1 MYYPFLTK
9 LLDLKQLNLL
19 IMKAIYTLIILL
31 IPFVGFGQQT
41 FIPDDN
47 FEQALIDLGLD
58 DIIDDYVYTSSIDT
72 ITQLHLLNQNI
83 ADLTGIENFFQLTY
97 LDCRYNSLTSLDVSN
112 NLFLENLYCNNNQ
125 ITEIDL
131 INNDSLNWLQIAY
144 NDLSSLDVSMN
155 EKLEYLSC
163 EFNNLINLDVNDSL
177 KELRCF
183 FNEISTLNISNNH
196 NLTYIACNNNEI
208 LSLDLSDL
216 YNLDIL
222 YCSDN
227 LLIEL
232 DLRNGFNSTMTE
244 MIAYNNPF
252 LSCINVDDVEWSEN
266 NWISENYNI
275 DDSIIFSLDC
285 QNEDINIEGQWFT
298 NINDYVEISS
308 DSFIIY
314 IFENEDCYELEEY
327 TYTLDDSLIL
337 IYEDNNPIIIAEIIN
352 LTSNSFSLT
361 FEENTIDL
369 NSSTF
374 EPSKWVEC
382 DEEISW
388 YCFEEYCYEELG
400 GLGEFNSL
408 EECQFECVSFNEEK
422 TYIPDD
428 YFEQA
433 LIELGYDN
441 ILDDS
446 VLTSNISS
454 ISELDISNKNISD
467 LTGIQDFIFLY
478 HLECNDNQ
486 LYSLDISC
494 PMLEYLNCDNNLI
507 DELNIES
514 SNLVELRCSNNPLT
528 FFSGET
534 FPLLTILEIYNTEI
548 YSIDLSQSILLNW
561 LSIGSNPNLLNLD
574 LSSNYNLDFIDLW
587 SNSLFE
593 LDLRN
598 GNNQII
604 TYFVSINSQNL
615 ICISVDD
622 VSYSYENWTNIDS
635 WTYFSDDCN
644 PIQDSWNCVKDACL
658 DPLDGSGEFSTLNDC
673 EQVCQNISS
682 VNENLID
689 VNIYP
694 NPSSNIFNLELSL
707 DSEAEIVVTN
717 ILGEQVYIESTK
729 SIGEFNT
736 QIDLSNY
743 SKDIY
748 NLTIKT
754 SNGLS
759 NHKLILQ

>member
-1 MYYPFLTK
+1 MYYPFLNK
-9 LLDLKQLNLL
+9 WLDLKQLNIS
-19 IMKAIYTLIILL
+19 IMKTLYTLLILL

-707 DSEAEIVVTN
+707 DSEAEISVTN
-717 ILGEQVYIESTK
+717 ILGEQIYFESTQ

-743 SKDIY
+743 SKGIY
-748 NLTIKT
+748 NLTLKT
-754 SNGLS
+754 SDGLS

>member
-1 MYYPFLTK
+1 
-9 LLDLKQLNLL
+9 
-19 IMKAIYTLIILL
+19 MKAFYSLLILL
-31 IPFVGFGQQT
+31 IPFVGFGQMT
-41 FIPDDN
+41 YIPDDN
-47 FEQALIDLGLD
+47 FEQVLIDLGLD
-58 DIIDDYVYTSSIDT
+58 DIVDDYVYTSSIDT

-183 FNEISTLNISNNH
+183 FNEISTLSISNNH

-208 LSLDLSDL
+208 LSLDLSEL
-216 YNLDIL
+216 NNLDVL

-227 LLIEL
+227 FLIEL
-232 DLRNGFNSTMTE
+232 DLRNGFNSSMTE

-314 IFENEDCYELEEY
+314 VFENEDCYELEEY

-388 YCFEEYCYEELG
+388 FCFEEYCYEELG

-534 FPLLTILEIYNTEI
+534 FTLLTILEIYNTEI

-574 LSSNYNLDFIDLW
+574 LSSNYNIDFIDLW

-644 PIQDSWNCVKDACL
+644 PIQDSWNCVNDACV

-682 VNENLID
+682 ISENLID

-694 NPSSNIFNLELSL
+694 NPSSNIFNLELKS
-707 DSEAEIVVTN
+707 DYETEILVTN
-717 ILGEQVYIESTK
+717 ILGEQVYFESTN

-736 QIDLSNY
+736 QIDLSNH
-743 SKDIY
+743 SKGIY

-754 SNGLS
+754 SDGLS

>member
-183 FNEISTLNISNNH
+183 FNEISTLSISNNH

-658 DPLDGSGEFSTLNDC
+658 DPLDGSGEFSSLNDC
-673 EQVCQNISS
+673 EQDCQNVSS
-682 VNENLID
+682 INENIID
-689 VNIYP
+689 VNIFP

-707 DSEAEIVVTN
+707 DSEAEIAVTN
-717 ILGEQVYIESTK
+717 ILGEQVYIESKK

-743 SKDIY
+743 SKGIY

-754 SNGLS
+754 SDGLS

>member
-1 MYYPFLTK
+1 
-9 LLDLKQLNLL
+9 
-19 IMKAIYTLIILL
+19 MKAFYSLLILL
-31 IPFVGFGQQT
+31 IPFVGFGQMT
-41 FIPDDN
+41 YIPDDN
-47 FEQALIDLGLD
+47 FEQVLIDLGLD
-58 DIIDDYVYTSSIDT
+58 DIVDDYVYTSSIDT

-83 ADLTGIENFFQLTY
+83 ADLTGIENFFQLIY

-112 NLFLENLYCNNNQ
+112 NLFLENLYCNNNL

-131 INNDSLNWLQIAY
+131 INNDSLYRLQIAY
-144 NDLSSLDVSMN
+144 NNLSSLDVSMN
-155 EKLEYLSC
+155 EKLDYLSC

-177 KELRCF
+177 KELHCF
-183 FNEISTLNISNNH
+183 YNEISTLSISNNH

-208 LSLDLSDL
+208 LSLDLSEL
-216 YNLDIL
+216 NNLDVL

-227 LLIEL
+227 FLIEL
-232 DLRNGFNSTMTE
+232 DLRNGFNSSMTE

-314 IFENEDCYELEEY
+314 VFENEDCYELEEY

-388 YCFEEYCYEELG
+388 FCFEEYCYEELG

-534 FPLLTILEIYNTEI
+534 FTLLTILEIYNTEI

-574 LSSNYNLDFIDLW
+574 LSSNYNIDFIDLW

-644 PIQDSWNCVKDACL
+644 PIQDSWNCVNDACV

-682 VNENLID
+682 ISENLID

-694 NPSSNIFNLELSL
+694 NPSSNIFNLELKS
-707 DSEAEIVVTN
+707 DYETEILVTN
-717 ILGEQVYIESTK
+717 ILGEQVYFESTN

-736 QIDLSNY
+736 QIDLSNH
-743 SKDIY
+743 SKGIY

-754 SNGLS
+754 SDGLS

>member
-1 MYYPFLTK
+1 
-9 LLDLKQLNLL
+9 
-19 IMKAIYTLIILL
+19 MKKVYTLLILL
-31 IPFVGFGQQT
+31 IPFVGFCQQT

-97 LDCRYNSLTSLDVSN
+97 LDCRYNSLISLDVSN

-131 INNDSLNWLQIAY
+131 INNDSLYWLQIAY

-183 FNEISTLNISNNH
+183 FNEISTLSISNNH
-196 NLTYIACNNNEI
+196 NLNYIACNNNEI

-232 DLRNGFNSTMTE
+232 DLRNGFNSSMTE

-266 NWISENYNI
+266 NWVSENYNI

-314 IFENEDCYELEEY
+314 VFENEDCYELEEY

-337 IYEDNNPIIIAEIIN
+337 IYEDNNPVITAEIIN

-388 YCFEEYCYEELG
+388 FCFEEYCYEELG

-408 EECQFECVSFNEEK
+408 EECQFECESFNEEK

-446 VLTSNISS
+446 VLTSNITS

-561 LSIGSNPNLLNLD
+561 LSIGSNPNLLDLD
-574 LSSNYNLDFIDLW
+574 LSNNYNLDFIDLW

-644 PIQDSWNCVKDACL
+644 PIQDSWNCLNNACI
-658 DPLDGSGEFSTLNDC
+658 DPMDGSGDFSSLNDC
-673 EQVCQNISS
+673 EQECLNVSSINEALIKLNIF
-682 VNENLID
+682 
-689 VNIYP
+689 P
-694 NPSSNIFNLELSL
+694 NPSSNIFNLEFNS
-707 DSEAEIVVTN
+707 DSESEILVTN
-717 ILGEQVYIESTK
+717 ILGEQVYFESIK

-736 QIDLSNY
+736 QVDLSNY
-743 SKDIY
+743 SKGIY

-754 SNGLS
+754 SEGLS

>member
-1 MYYPFLTK
+1 
-9 LLDLKQLNLL
+9 
-19 IMKAIYTLIILL
+19 MKAFYTLLILL
-31 IPFVGFGQQT
+31 IPYVGFCQQT

-97 LDCRYNSLTSLDVSN
+97 LDCRYNSLISLDVSN

-131 INNDSLNWLQIAY
+131 INNDSLYWLQIAY
-144 NDLSSLDVSMN
+144 NGLSSLDVSMN

-183 FNEISTLNISNNH
+183 YNEISTLSISNNH

-208 LSLDLSDL
+208 LSLDLSEL

-266 NWISENYNI
+266 NWISENNNV

-337 IYEDNNPIIIAEIIN
+337 IYEDNNPVITAEIIN

-374 EPSKWVEC
+374 EPSIWVEC
-382 DEEISW
+382 NEEISW
-388 YCFEEYCYEELG
+388 SCFEESCYEELG

-408 EECQFECVSFNEEK
+408 EECQFECVSFNDEK

-561 LSIGSNPNLLNLD
+561 LSIGSNPNLLDLD

-644 PIQDSWNCVKDACL
+644 PIQDSWNCLNNACI
-658 DPLDGSGEFSTLNDC
+658 DPMDGSGDFSSLNNC
-673 EQVCQNISS
+673 EQECQNVSS
-682 VNENLID
+682 INETLIN
-689 VNIYP
+689 VHIFP
-694 NPSSNIFNLELSL
+694 NPSSNIFNLEFNSG
-707 DSEAEIVVTN
+707 SETEISVTN
-717 ILGEQVYIESTK
+717 VLGEQVYFESTQ
-729 SIGEFNT
+729 SNGEFNT
-736 QIDLSNY
+736 QIDLSDY
-743 SKDIY
+743 SKGMY
-748 NLTIKT
+748 NLTVKT
-754 SNGLS
+754 SDGIS

>member
-1 MYYPFLTK
+1 
-9 LLDLKQLNLL
+9 
-19 IMKAIYTLIILL
+19 
-31 IPFVGFGQQT
+31 
-41 FIPDDN
+41 
-47 FEQALIDLGLD
+47 
-58 DIIDDYVYTSSIDT
+58 
-72 ITQLHLLNQNI
+72 
-83 ADLTGIENFFQLTY
+83 
-97 LDCRYNSLTSLDVSN
+97 
-112 NLFLENLYCNNNQ
+112 
-125 ITEIDL
+125 
-131 INNDSLNWLQIAY
+131 
-144 NDLSSLDVSMN
+144 
-155 EKLEYLSC
+155 
-163 EFNNLINLDVNDSL
+163 
-177 KELRCF
+177 
-183 FNEISTLNISNNH
+183 
-196 NLTYIACNNNEI
+196 
-208 LSLDLSDL
+208 
-216 YNLDIL
+216 
-222 YCSDN
+222 
-227 LLIEL
+227 
-232 DLRNGFNSTMTE
+232 MTE

-314 IFENEDCYELEEY
+314 VFENEDCYELEEY

-388 YCFEEYCYEELG
+388 FCFEEYCYEELG

-574 LSSNYNLDFIDLW
+574 LSSNYNIDFIDLW

-644 PIQDSWNCVKDACL
+644 PIQDSWNC
-658 DPLDGSGEFSTLNDC
+658 
-673 EQVCQNISS
+673 
-682 VNENLID
+682 
-689 VNIYP
+689 
-694 NPSSNIFNLELSL
+694 
-707 DSEAEIVVTN
+707 
-717 ILGEQVYIESTK
+717 
-729 SIGEFNT
+729 
-736 QIDLSNY
+736 
-743 SKDIY
+743 
-748 NLTIKT
+748 
-754 SNGLS
+754 
-759 NHKLILQ
+759 

>member
-1 MYYPFLTK
+1 
-9 LLDLKQLNLL
+9 
-19 IMKAIYTLIILL
+19 MKAIYTLLILL
-31 IPFVGFGQQT
+31 IPFFGFGQQT

-155 EKLEYLSC
+155 EKLDYLSC

-177 KELRCF
+177 KELHCF
-183 FNEISTLNISNNH
+183 YNEISTLSISNNH

-208 LSLDLSDL
+208 LSLDLSEL
-216 YNLDIL
+216 NNLDVL

-227 LLIEL
+227 FLIEL
-232 DLRNGFNSTMTE
+232 DLRNGFNSSMTE

-308 DSFIIY
+308 DSFIIF

-534 FPLLTILEIYNTEI
+534 FTLLTILEIYNTEI

-644 PIQDSWNCVKDACL
+644 PIQDSWNCVNDACV

-682 VNENLID
+682 ISENIID
-689 VNIYP
+689 VNIFP
-694 NPSSNIFNLELSL
+694 NPSSNIFNLEFNA
-707 DSEAEIVVTN
+707 DSESKISVTN
-717 ILGEQVYIESTK
+717 ILGEQVYFESTK
-729 SIGEFNT
+729 SIGEFNS
-736 QIDLSNY
+736 QIDLSNF
-743 SKDIY
+743 SKGIY

-754 SNGLS
+754 SDRIS

>member
-1 MYYPFLTK
+1 
-9 LLDLKQLNLL
+9 
-19 IMKAIYTLIILL
+19 MKAIYTLLILL
-31 IPFVGFGQQT
+31 IPFFGFGQQT

-183 FNEISTLNISNNH
+183 FNEISTLSISNNH

-308 DSFIIY
+308 DSFIIF

-574 LSSNYNLDFIDLW
+574 LSSNYNIDFIDLW

-644 PIQDSWNCVKDACL
+644 PIQDSWNCVNDACV

-682 VNENLID
+682 ISENLID

-694 NPSSNIFNLELSL
+694 NPSSNIFNLELKS
-707 DSEAEIVVTN
+707 DYETEILVTN
-717 ILGEQVYIESTK
+717 ILGEQVYFESTN

-736 QIDLSNY
+736 QIDLSNH
-743 SKDIY
+743 SKGIY

-754 SNGLS
+754 SDGLS